1 MTAFQQLNRVDGR
14 LERKRADEN
23 MRRTEQELRLIPIPV
38 LAARYRPDGTMDFRN
53 KAWRDY
59 TGLSQ
64 DNLEG

>member
-23 MRRTEQELRLIPIPV
+23 MRRTEQELRLIVV